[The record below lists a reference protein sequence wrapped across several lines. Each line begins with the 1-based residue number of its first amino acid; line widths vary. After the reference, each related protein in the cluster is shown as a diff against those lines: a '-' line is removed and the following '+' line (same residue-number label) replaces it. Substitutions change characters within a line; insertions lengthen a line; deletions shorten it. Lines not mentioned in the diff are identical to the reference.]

1 MIHPQEGPLYAGCDG
16 GCDQCEIWMWCHI
29 WYLPQTPQ
37 NHSGEKMSNM
47 ISGLR
52 CHMDGGLPP
61 LSSIKYLSTF
71 VKMTRRPQMGDM
83 SDCLFPGFQVRPKN
97 SVSSSLRTRTCTRH
111 FFMFTE
117 QTSLELSPKYQLYL
131 LLKVMDYLPIIISW
145 GNYSSLGNTSR
156 EKKCINSIKMQH
168 PSQTCYWWKW
178 KVSILWHGKDKG
190 CLRTVLATCVSC
202 PHLLQAPSWPASLLP
217 CIPHSDY
224 EHTRAA
230 KSTRPDKTKTKN

>member
-1 MIHPQEGPLYAGCDG
+1 MAVVTNVRSGCGVIFLYLA
-16 GCDQCEIWMWCHI
+16 
-29 WYLPQTPQ
+29 QTPQ

-97 SVSSSLRTRTCTRH
+97 SVSSSLRTRTCTRQ

-131 LLKVMDYLPIIISW
+131 LLKVMDYLPILISW
-145 GNYSSLGNTSR
+145 GNHSSLWNTSR
-156 EKKCINSIKMQH
+156 GKNASIASKCNIRLRRVIDGNEKCLFYGMAR
-168 PSQTCYWWKW
+168 T
-178 KVSILWHGKDKG
+178 KG
-190 CLRTVLATCVSC
+190 V
-202 PHLLQAPSWPASLLP
+202 
-217 CIPHSDY
+217 
-224 EHTRAA
+224 
-230 KSTRPDKTKTKN
+230 

>member
-1 MIHPQEGPLYAGCDG
+1 MACLVWFIPKNALFTLVVMAVVTNVRSGCGVIFLYLA
-16 GCDQCEIWMWCHI
+16 
-29 WYLPQTPQ
+29 QTPQ

-97 SVSSSLRTRTCTRH
+97 SVRGSLRTRTCTRH
-111 FFMFTE
+111 FFMFTK

-131 LLKVMDYLPIIISW
+131 LQKVMDYLPILISW
-145 GNYSSLGNTSR
+145 GNYSS
-156 EKKCINSIKMQH
+156 
-168 PSQTCYWWKW
+168 
-178 KVSILWHGKDKG
+178 
-190 CLRTVLATCVSC
+190 
-202 PHLLQAPSWPASLLP
+202 
-217 CIPHSDY
+217 
-224 EHTRAA
+224 
-230 KSTRPDKTKTKN
+230 